1 MVTLSNDPSAEPSAP
16 RALRRRNLGRLVGRR
31 PALAVG
37 VLLFAVLPLV
47 ANPYQVYVGNLAL
60 IYVILAV
67 GLNILLGLAGQ
78 LSFANGALFGVGAYA
93 TGLLRLDAGL
103 PFWLA
108 LPAGTAITVAIGLAI
123 ALPALR
129 LRGLYLALATIAF
142 AQFALWTFVHWD
154 SVTHGTAGF
163 VMAPVDFTALGLR
176 TTTGIYYLSL
186 VLAVLLV
193 AAAYGVMRSRIG
205 RALVALRESEVAAE
219 SIAVDITRT
228 KITAY
233 TLTAVYAGVAGG
245 LFAGLLNVVVPES
258 FNLFQI
264 VLQFCMVVVGGLGS
278 IAGSAI
284 AAVLLIGM
292 QEGLRGMQDFQEIGL
307 GLLLL
312 VMLLFAPGGLV
323 QALRRWL
330 PGWTEP
336 HSRGEED

>member
-129 LRGLYLALATIAF
+129 LCGPYLALSTLASAQLPRGPSRHRDPGTHAPPAF
-142 AQFALWTFVHWD
+142 A
-154 SVTHGTAGF
+154 
-163 VMAPVDFTALGLR
+163 
-176 TTTGIYYLSL
+176 
-186 VLAVLLV
+186 
-193 AAAYGVMRSRIG
+193 
-205 RALVALRESEVAAE
+205 
-219 SIAVDITRT
+219 
-228 KITAY
+228 
-233 TLTAVYAGVAGG
+233 LT
-245 LFAGLLNVVVPES
+245 P
-258 FNLFQI
+258 
-264 VLQFCMVVVGGLGS
+264 
-278 IAGSAI
+278 SAS
-284 AAVLLIGM
+284 
-292 QEGLRGMQDFQEIGL
+292 
-307 GLLLL
+307 
-312 VMLLFAPGGLV
+312 
-323 QALRRWL
+323 
-330 PGWTEP
+330 P
-336 HSRGEED
+336 HSG

>member
-1 MVTLSNDPSAEPSAP
+1 MVTLSNEPSTP
-16 RALRRRNLGRLVGRR
+16 RALRRRDLGWLVGRR
-31 PALAVG
+31 AALAAG
-37 VLLFAVLPLV
+37 ALLFALLPLA

-108 LPAGTAITVAIGLAI
+108 LPAGTVITVLIGLVV

-129 LRGLYLALATIAF
+129 LRGLYLALATVAF

-154 SVTHGTAGF
+154 SLTYGTAGF
-163 VMAPVDFTALGLR
+163 VMPPVDFTALGLR
-176 TTTGIYYLSL
+176 TSAGIYYLSL
-186 VLAVLLV
+186 ALAILLV
-193 AAAYGVMRSRIG
+193 AAAYGVMQSRVG

-219 SIAVDITRT
+219 SIAIDITRT
-228 KITAY
+228 KIVAY
-233 TLTAVYAGVAGG
+233 SVSAVYAGAAGG

-278 IAGSAI
+278 IAGSVI
-284 AAVLLIGM
+284 AAVLLVGL
-292 QEGLRGMQDFQEIGL
+292 QEALRGMQDLQEIGL

-312 VMLLFAPGGLV
+312 LMLLFAPGGLV
-323 QALRRWL
+323 QALRRRL

-336 HSRGEED
+336 HSRGEEG